1 MTMIQQT
8 NLFNTDPQVAGFK
21 LDYMEV
27 WNWGT
32 FNDKVYRLN
41 PKGNNSLLTGANASG
56 KSTLIDALLTLLVPL
71 KRQRFY
77 NQSSGVERKGNRTEE
92 TYFLG
97 NYGQKQEGDSGVSS
111 LKLRDKNAR
120 SVLLAMFTNLDGRVV
135 TIFQVRY
142 YSGEGLRTVYGMAYK
157 PLTISQNFAAFDS
170 NGLWRKR
177 MEKEFNSGSTKR
189 IIEFFDGPV
198 SYDQKMLVVFGMRS
212 EKALTLFNQ
221 IVGVKVLD
229 DLDCFIRD
237 NMLEE
242 KDAEEKYKELREN
255 FQNLIDA
262 KTSIEKTKE
271 QIRQLEPIA
280 SLADELQLIEK
291 SIKELKS
298 KKNVVSYWF
307 ALRTVKLCQE
317 HLEKCKSELRQL
329 DDTIKANNAEI
340 RKLDDKKS
348 DLEVAIKSD
357 AVGQQIKNIEK
368 EIQDLTERFEER
380 KKREDKYNAL
390 IHKLELPQSIDSLAF
405 ENNKT
410 TAKEQKKVLT
420 ERLDNDLAERK
431 RHLQNEKEDIE
442 ANIKSRVETIKY
454 LREHNNNI
462 SGRVSEIR
470 DEIIGY
476 IGATTDEIP
485 FIGELISVKD
495 KEREWESAIERI
507 LHNFALRL
515 IVPEKYYRQVNDY
528 VNNHNLRGKI
538 VYHRYNGVETLRDLE
553 YRSVQDS
560 SLLNKIDFKPDAKY
574 VDWIEDRLH
583 AEFNYICVNT
593 LEDFNHINEKAV
605 TKEGLIKSKGGKHE
619 KDDRQEV
626 NRREHYVLG
635 WDNSAKI
642 AALKKEYDNLC
653 SQVTAKNNE
662 IKEIDNKRKETEKRK
677 EAFSRLLDFDK
688 LEDIDWQSCSII
700 INEKK
705 EQKKQLESTNDRVKT
720 LQEQLEGVKKSL
732 TDIRNQNDKLI
743 GDKAL
748 LNNDYKET
756 ETRCSDN
763 SNALVLMD
771 SVDVEEFE
779 TKNPD
784 LLLVGLADLKP
795 RLQLMQNEISDKINT
810 KQREK
815 YNKESDCGNKISKF
829 KNPSEEITT
838 KFRDWR
844 SDVNSL
850 PDSIEFVSEYQRFLK
865 RLNEEDLPGFEKRF
879 NKYLHDTLTN
889 HIFVFRRFFIDW
901 ESSINKTIEQL
912 NSYLK
917 DIDFD
922 VNPETYIQLA
932 SNKKH
937 NVDTNE
943 FSKLLNDAMPNQHEI
958 NSNVDGQRIHFE
970 RRVLPLMQRLLDE
983 QWRNKVMDVRGWL
996 TYKAVEYYKADDIK
1010 HNTYESMG
1018 QLSGGEKAQ
1027 LTYTILGSA
1036 IAYQFGL
1043 TKHGCDSSFRFIAI
1057 DEAFRAQDEDK
1068 ARYLISLC
1076 KQLHLQLL
1084 VVTPS
1089 DNIHIVE
1096 NDISYVHYVERKGNT
1111 SVLYN
1116 MPINQFK
1123 EERQKTFESK

>member
-1 MTMIQQT
+1 MIYWISKSNLMTMIQQT

-442 ANIKSRVETIKY
+442 ANP
-454 LREHNNNI
+454 L
-462 SGRVSEIR
+462 
-470 DEIIGY
+470 
-476 IGATTDEIP
+476 A
-485 FIGELISVKD
+485 ELI
-495 KEREWESAIERI
+495 
-507 LHNFALRL
+507 
-515 IVPEKYYRQVNDY
+515 
-528 VNNHNLRGKI
+528 
-538 VYHRYNGVETLRDLE
+538 
-553 YRSVQDS
+553 
-560 SLLNKIDFKPDAKY
+560 
-574 VDWIEDRLH
+574 
-583 AEFNYICVNT
+583 
-593 LEDFNHINEKAV
+593 
-605 TKEGLIKSKGGKHE
+605 
-619 KDDRQEV
+619 
-626 NRREHYVLG
+626 
-635 WDNSAKI
+635 
-642 AALKKEYDNLC
+642 
-653 SQVTAKNNE
+653 
-662 IKEIDNKRKETEKRK
+662 
-677 EAFSRLLDFDK
+677 
-688 LEDIDWQSCSII
+688 
-700 INEKK
+700 
-705 EQKKQLESTNDRVKT
+705 
-720 LQEQLEGVKKSL
+720 
-732 TDIRNQNDKLI
+732 
-743 GDKAL
+743 
-748 LNNDYKET
+748 
-756 ETRCSDN
+756 
-763 SNALVLMD
+763 
-771 SVDVEEFE
+771 
-779 TKNPD
+779 
-784 LLLVGLADLKP
+784 
-795 RLQLMQNEISDKINT
+795 
-810 KQREK
+810 
-815 YNKESDCGNKISKF
+815 
-829 KNPSEEITT
+829 
-838 KFRDWR
+838 
-844 SDVNSL
+844 
-850 PDSIEFVSEYQRFLK
+850 
-865 RLNEEDLPGFEKRF
+865 
-879 NKYLHDTLTN
+879 
-889 HIFVFRRFFIDW
+889 
-901 ESSINKTIEQL
+901 
-912 NSYLK
+912 
-917 DIDFD
+917 
-922 VNPETYIQLA
+922 
-932 SNKKH
+932 
-937 NVDTNE
+937 
-943 FSKLLNDAMPNQHEI
+943 
-958 NSNVDGQRIHFE
+958 
-970 RRVLPLMQRLLDE
+970 
-983 QWRNKVMDVRGWL
+983 
-996 TYKAVEYYKADDIK
+996 
-1010 HNTYESMG
+1010 
-1018 QLSGGEKAQ
+1018 
-1027 LTYTILGSA
+1027 
-1036 IAYQFGL
+1036 
-1043 TKHGCDSSFRFIAI
+1043 
-1057 DEAFRAQDEDK
+1057 
-1068 ARYLISLC
+1068 
-1076 KQLHLQLL
+1076 
-1084 VVTPS
+1084 
-1089 DNIHIVE
+1089 
-1096 NDISYVHYVERKGNT
+1096 
-1111 SVLYN
+1111 
-1116 MPINQFK
+1116 
-1123 EERQKTFESK
+1123 

>member
-198 SYDQKMLVVFGMRS
+198 SYEQKMLVVFGMRS

-229 DLDCFIRD
+229 DLDSFIRD

-242 KDAEEKYKELREN
+242 KDAEGIYKELREN
-255 FQNLIDA
+255 FQNLMDA

-271 QIRQLEPIA
+271 QIRQLEPIDR
-280 SLADELQLIEK
+280 LAYELQLIEK
-291 SIKELKS
+291 SIKDLQDEKS
-298 KKNVVSYWF
+298 IVSYWF

-317 HLEKCKSELRQL
+317 HLDRCKSKLRQL
-329 DDTIKANNAEI
+329 DDTIKANNAEM
-340 RKLDDKKS
+340 RTLDDKKS

-357 AVGQQIKNIEK
+357 TVGQQIKDIEK
-368 EIQDLTERFEER
+368 EIQNLTERFEER

-528 VNNHNLRGKI
+528 VNNHNLRGRI

-688 LEDIDWQSCSII
+688 FEDIDWQSCSIR

-732 TDIRNQNDKLI
+732 TDIRDQNDKLI

-889 HIFVFRRFFIDW
+889 HISVFRRFFIDW

-937 NVDTNE
+937 NVDINE

-983 QWRNKVMDVRGWL
+983 QWRTKVMDVRGWL
-996 TYKAVEYYKADDIK
+996 TYKAVEYYKADDMK

>member
-1 MTMIQQT
+1 MTMIYQT
-8 NLFNTDPQVAGFK
+8 DLFNTNPQVAGFK

-32 FNDKVYRLN
+32 FNDKVFRLN
-41 PKGNNSLLTGANASG
+41 PQGNNALLTGANASG

-77 NQSSGVERKGNRTEE
+77 NQSSGAEKKGNRTEE
-92 TYFLG
+92 TYFFG
-97 NYGQKQEGDSGVSS
+97 VYGQKQEGDAGVSS
-111 LKLRDKNAR
+111 LKLRDKKDR
-120 SVLLAMFTNLDGRVV
+120 SVLLATFTNMDGRVV

-198 SYDQKMLVVFGMRS
+198 SYEQKMLVVFGMRS

-357 AVGQQIKNIEK
+357 AVGQQIKDIEK
-368 EIQDLTERFEER
+368 EIQNLTERFEER

-528 VNNHNLRGKI
+528 VNNHNLRGRI

-560 SLLNKIDFKPDAKY
+560 SLLNKIEFKPDAKY

-642 AALKKEYDNLC
+642 AALKKEYDNLY

-677 EAFSRLLDFDK
+677 EAFSSLLDFDK
-688 LEDIDWQSCSII
+688 FEDIDWQSCSIS

-850 PDSIEFVSEYQRFLK
+850 PDSIEFLSEYQRFLK

-889 HIFVFRRFFIDW
+889 HISVFRRFFIDW

-937 NVDTNE
+937 NVDINE

-958 NSNVDGQRIHFE
+958 NSKVDGQRVHFE
-970 RRVLPLMQRLLDE
+970 QHVLPLMKRLQDE
-983 QWRNKVMDVRGWL
+983 QWRTKVMDVRGWL
-996 TYKAVEYYKADDIK
+996 TYKAVEFYKADDMK
-1010 HNTYESMG
+1010 RNTYESMG

-1096 NDISYVHYVERKGNT
+1096 NDISYVHYVERKNNA

-1123 EERQKTFESK
+1123 EEREKIFESK